1 MFIVA
6 NVELKKMSIGKKM
19 IIFNLHFQ
27 NQLNR

>member
-6 NVELKKMSIGKKM
+6 NVELKKMIIEKKM

>member
-6 NVELKKMSIGKKM
+6 NVELKKKIIEKKM